1 MTAYDDDLDLLAEKL
16 LDSDGAVVLSGAGVS
31 VSSDIPAFR
40 GEGGL
45 WDRFDPMEYA
55 HIRAFVERP
64 AEVWEMLREL
74 EAVLDAA
81 EPNPAHEA
89 IATLQRH
96 GYVTSVITQNVDGLH
111 QAAGSHDVI
120 ELHGS
125 RGTLTCLDCGSTVGR
140 AEVVG
145 TVRAGDVPR
154 CGCGGLLKPDVTF
167 FGEELPSGAMARAE
181 AAIRASDLLLVV
193 GTSAEVYPA
202 AALPE
207 LARATGSDVWEV
219 NPEPG
224 DPIARG
230 IPLPAED
237 ALPRLLERLPPHDRE
252 ELRPLRG
259 SNPSRS
265 LRGRSGGV
273 GAEDERD
280 GRDRRRLL

>member
-1 MTAYDDDLDLLAEKL
+1 MSPYDADLDLLADRL
-16 LDSDGAVVLSGAGVS
+16 RDSMGAVVLSGAGVS

-89 IATLQRH
+89 IVTLQRH

-111 QAAGSHDVI
+111 QAAGSRDVI

-125 RGTLTCLDCGSTVGR
+125 RGTLTCLSCGVTVGR
-140 AEVVG
+140 EKVIE
-145 TVRAGDVPR
+145 TVRSGDVPR
-154 CGCGGLLKPDVTF
+154 CACDGLLKPDVTF
-167 FGEELPSGAMARAE
+167 FGEELPSGAMERAE
-181 AAIRASDLLLVV
+181 AAIGASDLLLVV

-202 AALPE
+202 AALPD
-207 LARATGSDVWEV
+207 LARASGSEVWEV
-219 NPEPG
+219 NPEPA
-224 DPIARG
+224 DPIARA

-237 ALPRLLERLPPHDRE
+237 ALPRLLERLDP
-252 ELRPLRG
+252 
-259 SNPSRS
+259 RS
-265 LRGRSGGV
+265 
-273 GAEDERD
+273 
-280 GRDRRRLL
+280 